1 LNPNVNPNAIVLPA
15 IAMFFLTA
23 TLIARMGFLRVRAVQ
38 RGEIPIAYY
47 RLYNEGEQPD
57 RLQQIGRH
65 VQNHFEA
72 PPLFYAVLLFLYVTS
87 AVTPLSVGLAWLYVG
102 LRAVHS
108 VVHLGRNDVRR
119 RLIVWATSMLV
130 LASLWIVLLVH
141 VARR

>member
-1 LNPNVNPNAIVLPA
+1 MNPNAIVLPA

-38 RGEIPIAYY
+38 RGEISIAYY

-72 PPLFYAVLLFLYVTS
+72 PPLFYAVLVFLYVTGG
-87 AVTPLSVGLAWLYVG
+87 VTPVSVGLAWLYVG

-108 VVHLGRNDVRR
+108 VVHLGRNDVRQ

-130 LASLWIVLLVH
+130 LSSLWIVLGVR
-141 VARR
+141 VARS

>member
-1 LNPNVNPNAIVLPA
+1 LNPNAIVLPA

-23 TLIARMGFLRVRAVQ
+23 TLIGRLGFTRVRAVRQ
-38 RGEIPIAYY
+38 GEVSIGYF

-87 AVTPLSVGLAWLYVG
+87 SVTLVSVGLAWLYVG

-108 VVHLGRNDVRR
+108 VVHLGHNDVRQ
-119 RLIVWATSMLV
+119 RLMVWASSMLV
-130 LASLWIVLLVH
+130 LASLWIVLLVSVIQH
-141 VARR
+141 